1 MIVAL
6 ASAQMMADSSRSD
19 IDSARRP
26 RSASTQLPG
35 VVGIY
40 VCILGHEKSPWL
52 KAILPEPAPEIERQI
67 PCGCRVVTQ
76 IFREIRPLRP

>member
-1 MIVAL
+1 MRKRHASSQPEVNAVL
-6 ASAQMMADSSRSD
+6 ATRD
-19 IDSARRP
+19 P
-26 RSASTQLPG
+26 WPTQLPG